1 MLDVSLIN
9 HLGPFR
15 LGFINELTNS
25 RPQLEVN
32 IYLKERV
39 ESLQNKIKFAPS
51 KCRCSSGVERF
62 LGKEEA
68 SGSNPDIGS
77 NNSRGL
83 AKANPFFYAY
93 YRSYIEVISPFSSF
107 NLKFLF
113 SQ

>member
-39 ESLQNKIKFAPS
+39 ESL
-51 KCRCSSGVERF
+51 
-62 LGKEEA
+62 
-68 SGSNPDIGS
+68 
-77 NNSRGL
+77 
-83 AKANPFFYAY
+83 
-93 YRSYIEVISPFSSF
+93 
-107 NLKFLF
+107 
-113 SQ
+113 